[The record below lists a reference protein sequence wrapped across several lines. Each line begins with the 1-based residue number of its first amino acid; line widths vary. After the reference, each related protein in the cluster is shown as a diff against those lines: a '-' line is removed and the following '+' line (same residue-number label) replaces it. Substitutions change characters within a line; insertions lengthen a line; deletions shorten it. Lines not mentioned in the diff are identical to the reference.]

1 MALTKA
7 KLIKDVTLVL
17 IKTLFF
23 ISVCILCGGKR
34 GGGEVWGLGAEEEDC
49 LGIELWSSKRPGRL

>member
-7 KLIKDVTLVL
+7 KHIKDVTLVL

-34 GGGEVWGLGAEEEDC
+34 GGGEVWGLGGRGGG
-49 LGIELWSSKRPGRL
+49 LPGN

>member
-34 GGGEVWGLGAEEEDC
+34 GGGEVWGLGVEEEDY